1 MFFKERKSIM
11 INRLVNALNSR
22 ENMKVTENEA
32 IGLSS
37 TNSALYDMF
46 ALGGAYRTRSEA
58 DCILLFK
65 NAFEEAPLLALK
77 CLFYL
82 RDIRGG
88 QGERRFFRVCLKWL
102 ATHHSDIVRKN
113 FANIA
118 EYGRYDDF
126 YTLVDTPLEK
136 EMFKCIR
143 NQINLDLE
151 SKTPSLLAKWLK
163 SENTS
168 SAESCALG
176 NKTRIALGLSHKQ
189 YRKVLSHLRQK
200 INIVERLMSANQW
213 DKIEFDKIPSKAG
226 LIYRNAFARRD
237 IIKEKYRA
245 FAADTNTKVN
255 AGTLYPYEVVQKA
268 RECRWQGLQNTDRLM
283 VNKYWDNLTD
293 YFNGCSLNALA
304 VVDTSGS
311 MFGQPLNVAI
321 SLGLYTADKAKGPFH
336 DHFISF
342 SSRPT
347 FIKCKGVDFVDK
359 VDRIYQQNLC
369 ENTDLEA
376 TFDLVLNTALQN
388 RLSQSELPES
398 LIVISDM
405 EVDAMT
411 RTRIFGTSQYKSFDV
426 KTDMAAM
433 RSKWERAGYKMPKL
447 IYWNV
452 DARNNTILDE
462 SPDATFV
469 SGCSASIFDQILK
482 GKTGLDLM
490 YDKLNSDRYNAITL

>member
-1 MFFKERKSIM
+1 MT
-11 INRLVNALNSR
+11 NRLVNALNSYA
-22 ENMKVTENEA
+22 NTKTTENGA
-32 IGLSS
+32 TALSS

-46 ALGGAYRTRSEA
+46 ALGGAYRTRSEE

-77 CLFYL
+77 CLFYM

-88 QGERRFFRVCLKWL
+88 QGERRFFKVCLKWL
-102 ATHHSDIVRKN
+102 AINHADIVRKN
-113 FANIA
+113 FDNIA
-118 EYGRYDDF
+118 EYGRWDDF
-126 YTLVDTPLEK
+126 YTLVDTPMEK
-136 EMFKCIR
+136 EMFKFIR

-268 RECRWQGLQNTDRLM
+268 RECRWDGLQNTDRLM

-311 MFGQPLNVAI
+311 MWGQPLNVAI

-347 FIKCKGVDFVDK
+347 FIKCEGVDFVDK
-359 VDRIYQQNLC
+359 VDRIYDQNLC
-369 ENTDLEA
+369 ENTNLEA
-376 TFDLVLNTALQN
+376 TFDLVLNTALQH
-388 RLSQSELPES
+388 RLSQSELPAS

-405 EVDAMT
+405 EIDFMS
-411 RTRIFGTSQYKSFDV
+411 RTRSLYGYNREGFNV

-433 RSKWERAGYKMPKL
+433 RSKWERAGYKMPSL
-447 IYWNV
+447 IYWNIN
-452 DARNNTILDE
+452 ARNNTILDE
-462 SPDATFV
+462 NQDVTYV
-469 SGCSASIFDQILK
+469 SGFSSVIFEEIMS
-482 GKTGLDLM
+482 GKRGYDLM
-490 YDKLNSDRYNAITL
+490 LNKLNSDRYSMITL

>member
-1 MFFKERKSIM
+1 MNK
-11 INRLVNALNSR
+11 LVNALNAQNNFSF
-22 ENMKVTENEA
+22 TENGA
-32 IGLSS
+32 IKKTSS
-37 TNSALYDMF
+37 GSALYDMF

-77 CLFYL
+77 CLFYM

-88 QGERRFFRVCLKWL
+88 QGERRFFKVCLKWL
-102 ATHHSDIVRKN
+102 ALNHADIVRKN
-113 FANIA
+113 FDNIA
-118 EYGRYDDF
+118 EYGRWDDF
-126 YTLVDTPLEK
+126 YTLVDTPMEK
-136 EMFKCIR
+136 EMFKFIR

-168 SAESCALG
+168 SAQSCVLG

-268 RECRWQGLQNTDRLM
+268 RECRWGNLQSTDRLM

-293 YFNGCSLNALA
+293 YFNDCSLNALA

-311 MFGQPLNVAI
+311 MWGQPLNVAI

-342 SSRPT
+342 SSHPT
-347 FIKCKGVDFVDK
+347 FIKCEGVDFVDK
-359 VDRIYQQNLC
+359 VDRIYDQNLC
-369 ENTDLEA
+369 ENTNLEA
-376 TFDLVLNTALQN
+376 TFDLVLNTALQH
-388 RLSQSELPES
+388 RLSQSELPAS

-405 EVDAMT
+405 EIDSMS
-411 RTRIFGTSQYKSFDV
+411 RTRMSYGNPYRSFNV

-433 RSKWERAGYKMPKL
+433 RSKWERAGYKMPSL
-447 IYWNV
+447 IYWNIN
-452 DARNNTILDE
+452 ARNNTILDE
-462 SPDATFV
+462 NQDVTYV
-469 SGCSASIFDQILK
+469 SGFSSVIFEEIMS
-482 GKTGLDLM
+482 GKRGYDLM
-490 YDKLNSDRYNAITL
+490 LNKLNSDRYSMITL